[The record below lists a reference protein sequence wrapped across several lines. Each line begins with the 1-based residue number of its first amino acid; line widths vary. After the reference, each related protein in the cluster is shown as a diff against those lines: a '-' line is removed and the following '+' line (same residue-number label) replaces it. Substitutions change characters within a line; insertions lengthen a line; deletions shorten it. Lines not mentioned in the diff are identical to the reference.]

1 MACFRDSM
9 RRRFFFLFLFVLVT
23 IFSSGL
29 AFAARPLT
37 TDDASTVAEGKFQ
50 LETGLDLVGQ
60 DSHDETLLSPS
71 VTLTY
76 GLLENLDLAIGG
88 QYLFRY
94 TDKDR
99 DVSGPGDLEF
109 KAKYRFIDEKG
120 WLPSLAIVGIL
131 KIPTASESKGL
142 GSGKADCNI
151 SAIFT
156 RSLSENVFLDVNL
169 GYTLVGQSGADNAFN
184 ASVAGRFAVSRQWT
198 LVGEVAVVNNFNG
211 RSGDDLHSA
220 LLGTQYQ
227 ITGNAVWDTGVE
239 VGRSNGAQYFRLTT
253 GLTLLFQP

>member
-1 MACFRDSM
+1 M
-9 RRRFFFLFLFVLVT
+9 RKRPFFLFLSVLVT

-37 TDDASTVAEGKFQ
+37 TDDASTVAKRKFQ
-50 LETGLDLVGQ
+50 LETGLDLVREGNQ
-60 DSHDETLLSPS
+60 DTLISPS
-71 VTLTY
+71 VVLTY

-94 TDKDR
+94 ADGDK

-120 WLPSLAIVGIL
+120 WLPSLAVAGIL

-142 GSGKADCNI
+142 GSGKADYNL
-151 SAIFT
+151 SALFT
-156 RSLSENVFLDVNL
+156 RSLSEIVLLDVNL
-169 GYTLVGQSGADNAFN
+169 GYTLVGERGADNAFN
-184 ASVAGRFAVSRQWT
+184 ASVAGRFAVSSRWT

-211 RSGDDLHSA
+211 RSGDDLCST

-227 ITGNAVWDTGVE
+227 ITENAVWDTGVE
-239 VGRSNGAQYFRLTT
+239 AGRSNGAQYFRLTT